1 MIVRWNRGR
10 SCGVD
15 VGQRQNSRVPSSLDK
30 IWSNFAAHSG
40 ASREHVVERA
50 RDDGSQPLGRN
61 APGPFAGHAAPEAT
75 RELDYGS
82 RSEQPAARLREIQ
95 KIDERLLRRR
105 ELDARLRKRLE
116 AIEGGWFYVMYT
128 VGSEPR
134 LDPAAARDPDEED
147 HRGDLLDH
155 SVLFER

>member
-75 RELDYGS
+75 RELDFGKG
-82 RSEQPAARLREIQ
+82 SEQPAPRRTAIQ
-95 KIDERLLRRR
+95 ETEQRRPRRR
-105 ELDARLRKRLE
+105 ALDARVGNRLE
-116 AIEGGWFYVMYT
+116 AIQEGW
-128 VGSEPR
+128 
-134 LDPAAARDPDEED
+134 L
-147 HRGDLLDH
+147 
-155 SVLFER
+155 